1 MSVSQILSA
10 SGTILPQY
18 LDTDAIT
25 SGFVRNPL
33 TATLVCYNPDT
44 ATLHEI
50 TQAGRVETSLLQ
62 TDTVELVP
70 GSLQTAVKFNN
81 SVELAT
87 GTQLQFQTAGEI
99 RPGGGQTL
107 TLREF
112 LAMPDL
118 PDSTGT
124 PLPNVVAY
132 DTTTGAL
139 SFQPAGG
146 GGGGITNPM
155 TANLDGGAFDIT
167 NVATMTATTVST
179 VAGANLDAVASRVAF
194 RPTLQLFV
202 APNGNDLTGDGSATA
217 PFATIQKAITEAE
230 LTASSSNRFLISVAP
245 GRYIESL
252 TFTTGYVWVQG
263 SGSSTSM
270 STLISRIQG
279 NISVAIGG
287 ADDLFNK
294 VVSLSGFQITGSLTD
309 TSTAQHSTS
318 VTNCYLFNSGRC
330 LYYNS
335 SASTSRNAVY
345 DCFINSETISSD
357 PAVEIAS
364 GWLDIQRTPVSTNNN
379 ASLLVVSGTAYLYK
393 CVLCPFENGNT
404 SATLAPLV
412 LISSTAPGVIH
423 NLFANSFVMTSA
435 VNKTGSAASSAV
447 RLVGAPIVLLQNSFI
462 SLAGTVHPANHAVT
476 TTAAGTLLT
485 YGNACNQAVGT
496 DKIQGGITHIAL
508 STLS

>member
-1 MSVSQILSA
+1 MSVSQILSS

-18 LDTDAIT
+18 IDTNAIT

-33 TATLVCYNPDT
+33 TSTLVCFNPT
-44 ATLHEI
+44 TSTLHEI
-50 TQAGRVETSLLQ
+50 TQAGRVETAVLQ

-70 GSLQTAVKFNN
+70 GSLQTAVKFND

-87 GTQLQFQTAGEI
+87 GTRLQFQTAGEI
-99 RPGGGQTL
+99 LPGSGQTL
-107 TLREF
+107 TLKE
-112 LAMPDL
+112 AVVMPDL
-118 PDSTGT
+118 PDSTGS

-146 GGGGITNPM
+146 GSP
-155 TANLDGGAFDIT
+155 
-167 NVATMTATTVST
+167 
-179 VAGANLDAVASRVAF
+179 F
-194 RPTLQLFV
+194 RPSLVYYV
-202 APNGNDLTGDGSATA
+202 APNGDDLTGDGSATA

-230 LTASSSNRFLISVAP
+230 LTASSSNRFLITVAP
-245 GRYIESL
+245 GLYTENL
-252 TFTTGYVWVQG
+252 TFTTGYVWLQG
-263 SGSSTSM
+263 AGSSTSM
-270 STLISRIQG
+270 STLISRLVG
-279 NISVAIGG
+279 DISVAVGG

-294 VVSLSGFQITGSLTD
+294 VVAISGFQITGVLTD

-318 VTNCYLFNSGRC
+318 ITNCYLFKSGRC

-335 SASTSRNAVY
+335 SATTSRNAVY
-345 DCFINSETISSD
+345 DCFINSDTISTD
-357 PAVEIAS
+357 PAVEITS

-393 CVLCPFENGNT
+393 CVLCPFENGST

-423 NLFANSFVMTSA
+423 NLFACSYVMTSA
-435 VNKTGSAASSAV
+435 TNKTGSPASSAV
-447 RLVGAPIVLLQNSFI
+447 RLSGAPIVLLQNSFI
-462 SLAGTVHPANHAVT
+462 SLAGTVHPSNHAVS
-476 TTAAGTLLT
+476 TAGAGTLLT

-496 DKIQGGITHIAL
+496 DKIQPGPITAIAL